1 MRINTSGR
9 IVVFLIS
16 VLVVLSNQS
25 RGLVVRASDQSEKSP
40 IVTGRWLWVHPNPN
54 DGTTLMHYFE
64 IKQDGSLISGHAEL
78 PLGGTVD
85 FEDGRIIGSEISFR
99 VGSGKSSVVFR
110 GTVDGMKMKL
120 ARTEAGRTMQV
131 RFTKLPSNPP
141 IYPNREAL
149 PVIRSLPYNGLAT
162 TPPMGWNAWNHF
174 HDFINDQMVR
184 EVVQA
189 MVSSGMRDAGYI
201 YVNIDDE
208 WSGERD
214 DRGIIH
220 SNRNFPD
227 MKGLADFVHSKG
239 MKIGLYS
246 SPGPQTCEGHVGS
259 MNHEGDDARTFAG
272 WGIDYLKY
280 DWCSASFVYSD
291 KDMRA
296 VYQKMGAALQKTGRP
311 IVFSLC
317 QYGRAN
323 VSTWGSRVGGNLWR
337 TTPDVQDNW
346 SSVLGIW
353 ESQHAIASA
362 SGRGGWN
369 DPDMLEVGNGGMSQ
383 QEYRTHFTLWA
394 FLSAPL
400 IAGNDPRS
408 MSPSTREIL
417 TNEEVISIDQDPL
430 AAEPLRIAQSGEVET
445 WMKPLSGGGFA
456 LLFLNTGNHERLV
469 KADWNTREM
478 ESPIE
483 ARDLWSH
490 KDFTIPGLFEAVL
503 PSHGVK
509 LLRLPESAK
518 PPMSILADEK

>member
-1 MRINTSGR
+1 MRINMSGQ
-9 IVVFLIS
+9 IALVLIG
-16 VLVVLSNQS
+16 VLLVLPYQS
-25 RGLVVRASDQSEKSP
+25 QGLVARSSDRGEKSP
-40 IVTGRWLWVHPNPN
+40 NVTGRWLWSHPNPN
-54 DGTTLMHYFE
+54 DGTTLMSYFE
-64 IKQDGSLISGHAEL
+64 INQNGSLISGHAEL
-78 PLGGTVD
+78 PWGGTTE
-85 FEDGRIIGSEISFR
+85 FAYGRISGSEISFR
-99 VGSGKSSVVFR
+99 VGTGKSSVVFR
-110 GTVDGMKMKL
+110 GTVDGMKMRL
-120 ARTEAGRTMQV
+120 ARTEAGKTIQV
-131 RFTKLPSNPP
+131 KLSKLAAEKSN
-141 IYPNREAL
+141 YPTGETL
-149 PVIRSLPYNGLAT
+149 PVIRSLPYNGLAV

-174 HDFINDQMVR
+174 HDFINDRMVR
-184 EVVQA
+184 GVVEA

-208 WSGERD
+208 WAGERD
-214 DRGIIH
+214 DKGIIH

-227 MKGLADFVHSKG
+227 MKGLADFVHNKG

-259 MNHEGDDARTFAG
+259 MHHEDDDARTFAG

-317 QYGRAN
+317 QYGREN
-323 VSTWGSRVGGNLWR
+323 VSTWGSQVGGNLWR

-362 SGRGGWN
+362 NSRGGWN
-369 DPDMLEVGNGGMSQ
+369 DPDMLEVGNGKMSQ

-400 IAGNDPRS
+400 ISGNDPRS

-417 TNEEVISIDQDPL
+417 TNHEVISIDQDSL
-430 AAEPLRIAQSGEVET
+430 AAEPLRIAQSGGVET

-469 KADWNTREM
+469 KAAWNTRET
-478 ESPIE
+478 EAPIE

-490 KDFTIPGLFEAVL
+490 KNFIIPGQLEAVL

-509 LLRLPESAK
+509 LLRLPKSAK
-518 PPMSILADEK
+518 PPMSISTFGK